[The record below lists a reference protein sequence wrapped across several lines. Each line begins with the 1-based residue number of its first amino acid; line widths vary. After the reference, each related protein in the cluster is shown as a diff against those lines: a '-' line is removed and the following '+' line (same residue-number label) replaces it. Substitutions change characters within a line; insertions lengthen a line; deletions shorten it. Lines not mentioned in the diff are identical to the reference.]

1 MNRPF
6 GVPALAGPDLP
17 AQGLRQA
24 GRLKA
29 GLQTTE
35 CRLSS
40 WEGVR
45 MGSWSVSRSERN
57 KGLCTK
63 QPTPDPSLEGNR
75 RPPINRV
82 AQPSRARV
90 AAASRQQHEHRAGRP
105 VHSQARTP
113 ALHPPGS
120 SADMRRLFSI
130 SEFGIRNSDFPV
142 RASLRRLLLRERFL
156 ETRCAQRMAS
166 RPSAAQPNRVMVL
179 TMV

>member
-17 AQGLRQA
+17 APGLRQA

-75 RPPINRV
+75 RPPVNRV
-82 AQPSRARV
+82 AQPSRLLV
-90 AAASRQQHEHRAGRP
+90 AAASRRQHEHRAGRP

-120 SADMRRLFSI
+120 SADVRRLCPI
-130 SEFGIRNSDFPV
+130 PNSEFRIPNLI

-166 RPSAAQPNRVMVL
+166 RPSAAQPNGVMVL
-179 TMV
+179 TTV

>member
-6 GVPALAGPDLP
+6 GVPALAG
-17 AQGLRQA
+17 LRSRRA
-24 GRLKA
+24 SLSGGSKRTA
-29 GLQTTE
+29 EGGGLQTTE

-142 RASLRRLLLRERFL
+142 RASLRRLL
-156 ETRCAQRMAS
+156 QRMAS

-179 TMV
+179 TTV